1 MSSLQMAFQSAT
13 GQSLTSDEL
22 LAMPFHTLMD
32 LGMPS
37 VISTQTVSTL
47 VVIVLAIC
55 VLHTL
60 VSVIGRILA
69 PTYKL
74 FAIICWSLSR
84 GLSSAITHFR
94 HRWVVRK
101 EPAPLVAPDEW
112 LVPGEPLCDPTKG
125 IYLPVTLDGINYRV
139 QLNPQWWAFLPATIS
154 SAREECPV
162 EGSTMSTVSPTAEPK
177 SLVSIQNEDG
187 RVLGCGARMAHGSS
201 DVFITA
207 SHVLREARS
216 HGKSIFIA
224 KHDRSEVLQRVKL
237 DPAWPCEFYSSNE
250 YVDLIAIQ
258 VPQYAWSLLGV
269 NKAPVARVKSART
282 IVSAYGMS
290 PTGKWMCS
298 SGTALASQRPG
309 ALLHS
314 CSTIP
319 GWSGT
324 PLYTGNSIIA
334 IHRASNGYGS
344 DTRHRNVAT
353 VLHPITNQQ
362 ETVDLS
368 APLMEITEQ
377 EIEQYVDD
385 LQDIPILGK
394 GRYLTTRT
402 QYVRPHMSESELKA
416 KSGYLWADVV
426 DDDEEESYL
435 GAEVA
440 PHTPVSL
447 NFQQGP
453 NGPPQLPQLNADFQ
467 RSVAM
472 DSFQRALNS
481 QVRLEKPSVPTAIP
495 EEIPTCPQE
504 QDLLTSTASASETTS
519 TTLLLD
525 PGVQILPPPCEPLTR
540 TQDTS
545 STTDPSL
552 QQMAWDF
559 KKLADQVCDLSRLL
573 QQQQVMLSSKPAL
586 PSPSSK
592 SSTGQRAAQ
601 QPNCSPSSSKQATT
615 GVQNPPRGSYKPVT
629 VSSNATPVQSA
640 GNRRSRGMSRRSR
653 QT

>member
-1 MSSLQMAFQSAT
+1 MAFRSVT

-22 LAMPFHTLMD
+22 LNMPFHELVD

-37 VISTQTVSTL
+37 VISTQTAVTL
-47 VVIVLAIC
+47 VTAVLAIC
-55 VLHTL
+55 VLHTM
-60 VSVIGRILA
+60 VSVISRILA

-84 GLSSAITHFR
+84 GFSSAITHFR

-112 LVPGEPLCDPTKG
+112 LVPGDPLCDPTKG
-125 IYLPVTLDGINYRV
+125 IYLPVAIDGINYRV

-177 SLVSIQNEDG
+177 SLVSIQSDDG

-216 HGKSIFIA
+216 HGKSIFLA

-237 DPAWPCEFYSSNE
+237 DPTWACEFYSSNE

-258 VPQYAWSLLGV
+258 VPAYAWSLLGV
-269 NKAPVARVKSART
+269 KTAPVAKVKSART
-282 IVSAYGMS
+282 IVSAFGMS

-298 SGTALASQRPG
+298 SGTALASQKPG

-324 PLYTGNSIIA
+324 PLYVGNSIIA

-353 VLHPITNQQ
+353 VLHPITNQH

-377 EIEQYVDD
+377 EIEQYVED

-416 KSGYLWADVV
+416 KSGYLWSEVV
-426 DDDEEESYL
+426 DDDEEDESYL

-453 NGPPQLPQLNADFQ
+453 QGSPQLPPLNAEFQ

-472 DSFQRALNS
+472 DSFQRTLNS
-481 QVRLEKPSVPTAIP
+481 QASLEKLSVQTAIP
-495 EEIPTCPQE
+495 EEIPTCSQKQE
-504 QDLLTSTASASETTS
+504 ILTSTAVLSEMTS
-519 TTLLLD
+519 TTLPPD
-525 PGVQILPPPCEPLTR
+525 QGVQIPPPPCELLTR

-545 STTDPSL
+545 STTAPSL

-573 QQQQVMLSSKPAL
+573 QQQQAMLSSKPA
-586 PSPSSK
+586 PSSPSSK
-592 SSTGQRAAQ
+592 SSTGRPAAQ
-601 QPNCSPSSSKQATT
+601 QQSCNPSSSKQATT
-615 GVQNPPRGSYKPVT
+615 GVRNPPRGSYKPVT
-629 VSSNATPVQSA
+629 VLSSATPVQNA
-640 GNRRSRGMSRRSR
+640 ENRRSRGMSRRSR